1 MSKRREREDTIAI
14 VAIAVVIILA
24 QLVLFGLKLF
34 GADISWRLTLVPSFI
49 GACLC
54 LVFVAW
60 WWIRLLILAW
70 KYYWRIKDNDNG
82 ITG

>member
-34 GADISWRLTLVPSFI
+34 GADISWTETFMPFFI
-49 GACLC
+49 GTGLC

-70 KYYWRIKDNDNG
+70 KYYWRIRDKG
-82 ITG
+82 